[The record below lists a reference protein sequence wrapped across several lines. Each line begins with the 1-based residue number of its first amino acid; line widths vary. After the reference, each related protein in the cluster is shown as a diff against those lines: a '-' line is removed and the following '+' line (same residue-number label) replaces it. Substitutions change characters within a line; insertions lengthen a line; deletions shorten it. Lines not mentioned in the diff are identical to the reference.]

1 MDTVPESVPEDA
13 TTVVPNLNPPAPL
26 AKVSALVLPAVF
38 LKRQMHFWPS
48 VALVGAFTVT
58 TSALLKVKTLPSDAS
73 VSTDPPITV
82 NATTFVPLIIGDVSV
97 LLVRVCAFVLNVNS
111 STTPAKSGI
120 VSVVPPTV

>member
-1 MDTVPESVPEDA
+1 MPESVPEDA
-13 TTVVPNLNPPAPL
+13 VTVVPNLNPPATL
-26 AKVSALVLPAVF
+26 VKVSALVLPAVF
-38 LKRQMHFWPS
+38 VKRQMHFWPS

-58 TSALLKVKTLPSDAS
+58 TSVLLKVKTLPSDAS
-73 VSTDPPITV
+73 VLTDPPVTV